1 MKPGGWLRGGLAVC
15 LALCLWA
22 CTPASLTPEVTAS
35 PTAEPLPQASITP
48 VPPTPVQPAPA
59 VTAVPLITLAL
70 TAAPATPTANP
81 DPNLLAQYAPWSLGH
96 AAAWSPGG
104 DVLAVSAGEVVYFY
118 DRHSLQEQGQIDLG
132 AWGAGLAFNPVDENL
147 LAVAGRDGALQLWDV
162 AKQQRLATQ
171 AAHARGVN
179 SLAFSPDGLYLAST
193 GNDAMVRLWQVS
205 ALLSGEPVQP
215 QAVMIGGASAV
226 PAIRYSPDGAL
237 VASIDL
243 QVVRLRDPLTQRLA
257 RTLYGE
263 NSMFTLA
270 FSPDGQWLA
279 AGELGSQVR
288 VWNAA
293 TGEETMLLTADAADA
308 DPARA
313 FVWSLDFSAD
323 GRLLAAGSSAGT
335 LTVWSLP
342 AGEVVSVIRAH
353 SKAVSGLAFDPLE
366 PRLASCGLD
375 AAVRIWSIP

>member
-22 CTPASLTPEVTAS
+22 CTPASLTPAVTAS
-35 PTAEPLPQASITP
+35 STVEPLPEASATP
-48 VPPTPVQPAPA
+48 VPPTPVQPAPD
-59 VTAVPLITLAL
+59 VTAALLITPAL
-70 TAAPATPTANP
+70 TAAPALPLHP
-81 DPNLLAQYAPWSLGH
+81 DPNLVAQYAPWSLGH
-96 AAAWSPGG
+96 AAAWSPDGG
-104 DVLAVSAGEVVYFY
+104 RLAVSAGEVVYFY

-132 AWGAGLAFNPVDENL
+132 AWGAGLAFSPVEESL

-162 AKQQRLATQ
+162 AKQERLATQ

-179 SLAFSPDGLYLAST
+179 SLAFSPDGLYLVST

-215 QAVMIGGASAV
+215 QAVMIGGASTV

-293 TGEETMLLTADAADA
+293 TGEEAMLLTADAAEA

-342 AGEVVSVIRAH
+342 AGEVVSVIQAH

-366 PRLASCGLD
+366 PRLATTGLD
-375 AAVRIWSIP
+375 AAVRIWLIP